1 MKKILF
7 LLAIGWSIW
16 GTQGISL
23 PEYHKDMIKSYGIA
37 DYIEL
42 ERVKQNLPHL
52 KIAILER
59 GFAGAEEGGNLPEG
73 TIIVN
78 QYDEEM
84 IEKYDL
90 NPGYDAPPVEEAHG
104 RRVAQLVWAMTGM
117 KQDIAPQFY
126 LLNAN
131 GYTNFRR
138 AVRYAI
144 QEKIDIIVYAQNW
157 EYGGNFDGKGFV
169 NETVNE
175 ALEAGI
181 TWINAAGNYGGAVYN
196 GKIDSNKEGNVIF
209 DKAKHTQN
217 KDKLFFTMKSDDK
230 DVRVICVW
238 NDFSDDR
245 NYQAVKDLD
254 LYVYEWTGNELG
266 ELVGQSRYAQVEIS
280 ATQNAELADR
290 QLSQLAR
297 EEVSLT
303 GLRKDRQYAIMI
315 RNVSENFAV
324 KDRLRVIVHAN
335 NGVLTFDDHTDGGEI
350 MIPADNKGVISVGDL
365 SENSSVG
372 PTADFRR
379 KPEVI
384 LSPWMAE
391 GQTNVYSEMPYAVF
405 SDDAVVAG
413 TSADAA
419 IFAGLVAVLK
429 ANKPS
434 ITRTEILQFAGK
446 RQAEW
451 ISKRVEVVEPEY
463 TVTESTSSG
472 GETQPVIVEREIVTV
487 YANPILP
494 PPPVVA
500 TVGVVVPPLFVTPPP
515 PPIIV
520 PKHRPVVPPPYVR
533 HPVPPRKPPA
543 VGHKSSPPVVNRGK
557 APMPEMKPR
566 SAIRRPEEG
575 RVTPRPRPVNSVNTP
590 DRHISNNTS
599 PNNRRMHEMDNF
611 PRSEARP
618 DRKVTGTSIQNNH
631 SSSPLQQRSRQS
643 IVHAPNNRAA
653 NNTIGENRTVMK
665 HSTGQNTMRTR
676 PMPQERNSVQSRPM
690 TQQPTVPNQSFKQN
704 PIGNQSQRSAQ
715 PPAYQNRSL
724 NSQRMIRQSH
734 SPTVNQPQFQNRN
747 GNRRTIQNQPSVQQR
762 PTGQNRSFGGDNS
775 SRSRGRR

>member
-1 MKKILF
+1 M
-7 LLAIGWSIW
+7 GWSIW
-16 GTQGISL
+16 VTQGISL

-84 IEKYDL
+84 IAQYDL

-169 NETVNE
+169 NATVNE

-209 DKAKHTQN
+209 NKAKHTQN

-230 DVRVICVW
+230 DVRVLCVW

-245 NYQAVKDLD
+245 DYQAVKDLD

-266 ELVGQSRYAQVEIS
+266 ELVGQSRYAQVEIP

-290 QLSQLAR
+290 QPSQLAR

-303 GLRKDRQYAIMI
+303 GLRKDHQYAIMV
-315 RNVSENFAV
+315 RNVSENFGV
-324 KDRLRVIVHAN
+324 KDCLRIIVHAN

-405 SDDAVVAG
+405 SDDTVVAG

-419 IFAGLVAVLK
+419 IFAGMVAVLK

-451 ISKRVEVVEPEY
+451 ISKRVEIVEPEY
-463 TVTESTSSG
+463 TVTESTPSE

-487 YANPILP
+487 YANPIVP

-500 TVGVVVPPLFVTPPP
+500 TVGIVPAFFVTPPP
-515 PPIIV
+515 PPIMV
-520 PKHRPVVPPPYVR
+520 PQPRPVVPPPYVR
-533 HPVPPRKPPA
+533 HPVPDRKPPA
-543 VGHKSSPPVVNRGK
+543 VGPKTPPPGINKGK

-566 SAIRRPEEG
+566 SPVRRPEER
-575 RVTPRPRPVNSVNTP
+575 RVTPRPNPVNPVNNP
-590 DRHISNNTS
+590 ERHISEGNPRNS
-599 PNNRRMHEMDNF
+599 RGMHEMDNS
-611 PRSEARP
+611 PRVEVRP
-618 DRKVTGTSIQNNH
+618 DRKITGTGMQNNR
-631 SSSPLQQRSRQS
+631 STSPSQQRQHQS
-643 IVHAPNNRAA
+643 IVQAPNNNRSA
-653 NNTIGENRTVMK
+653 NTMGENRTVMK

-676 PMPQERNSVQSRPM
+676 PMPQERNSVQSRPA
-690 TQQPTVPNQSFKQN
+690 TQQPSVPNQSFKQN
-704 PIGNQSQRSAQ
+704 PNVNQSQRAAQ
-715 PPAYQNRSL
+715 PPSYQNRSI
-724 NSQRMIRQSH
+724 NSQQRMIKQSR
-734 SPTVNQPQFQNRN
+734 SPVVNQPQFQNRD
-747 GNRRTIQNQPSVQQR
+747 GNRRTIQNQPTVQQR
-762 PTGQNRSFGGDNS
+762 STGQNRSFGGDSS
-775 SRSRGRR
+775 SRSRGHR

>member
-1 MKKILF
+1 MKKVLF
-7 LLAIGWSIW
+7 LLTMGWSIW
-16 GTQGISL
+16 VTQGISL

-84 IEKYDL
+84 IAQYDL

-169 NETVNE
+169 NATVNE

-181 TWINAAGNYGGAVYN
+181 TWINAAGNYGSAVYN
-196 GKIDSNKEGNVIF
+196 GKIDSDKEGNVIF
-209 DKAKHTQN
+209 NKAKHTQN
-217 KDKLFFTMKSDDK
+217 TDKLFFTMKSDDK
-230 DVRVICVW
+230 DVRVLCVW

-245 NYQAVKDLD
+245 DYQAVKDLD

-266 ELVGQSRYAQVEIS
+266 ELVGQSRYAQVEIPS
-280 ATQNAELADR
+280 TQNAELADR
-290 QLSQLAR
+290 QPSQLAR

-303 GLRKDRQYAIMI
+303 GLRKDHRYAIMV
-315 RNVSENFAV
+315 RNVSENFGV
-324 KDRLRVIVHAN
+324 KDCLRIIVHAN
-335 NGVLTFDDHTDGGEI
+335 NGVLTFDDHTDGSEI

-405 SDDAVVAG
+405 SDDTVVAG

-419 IFAGLVAVLK
+419 IFAGMVAVLK

-451 ISKRVEVVEPEY
+451 ISKRVEIVEPEY

-472 GETQPVIVEREIVTV
+472 GGAQPVIVEREIVTV
-487 YANPILP
+487 YANPIVA

-500 TVGVVVPPLFVTPPP
+500 TVGIVPAFFVTPPP
-515 PPIIV
+515 SPIIV
-520 PKHRPVVPPPYVR
+520 PQPRPVVPPPYVH
-533 HPVPPRKPPA
+533 HPVPARRPPAMGPKPP
-543 VGHKSSPPVVNRGK
+543 PPGVNKGK
-557 APMPEMKPR
+557 TPMPEMKPR
-566 SAIRRPEEG
+566 SPIRRPEER
-575 RVTPRPRPVNSVNTP
+575 RVTPRPNPVNPVNNP
-590 DRHISNNTS
+590 ERHISEGKPRNS
-599 PNNRRMHEMDNF
+599 RGMHEMDNS
-611 PRSEARP
+611 PRAEVRP
-618 DRKVTGTSIQNNH
+618 DRKVTNTGMQNNH
-631 SSSPLQQRSRQS
+631 SSLPSQQRQRQS
-643 IVHAPNNRAA
+643 IVQTPNNNRPV
-653 NNTIGENRTVMK
+653 NTMGENRTVMK

-676 PMPQERNSVQSRPM
+676 PMPQERNSVQSRPV
-690 TQQPTVPNQSFKQN
+690 TQQPSVPNQSFKQN
-704 PIGNQSQRSAQ
+704 PNVNQSQRSAH
-715 PPAYQNRSL
+715 PPSYQNRSI
-724 NSQRMIRQSH
+724 NSQRMIKQSR
-734 SPTVNQPQFQNRN
+734 SPVVNQSQFQNRD
-747 GNRRTIQNQPSVQQR
+747 GNRRTMQNQPVVQQR
-762 PTGQNRSFGGDNS
+762 PTGQNRSLGGNNS
-775 SRSRGRR
+775 PRNHGRR

>member
-1 MKKILF
+1 M
-7 LLAIGWSIW
+7 GWSIW
-16 GTQGISL
+16 VTQGISL

-84 IEKYDL
+84 IAQYDL

-169 NETVNE
+169 NATVNE

-196 GKIDSNKEGNVIF
+196 GKIDSDKEGNVIF
-209 DKAKHTQN
+209 NKAKHTQN

-230 DVRVICVW
+230 DVRVLCVW

-245 NYQAVKDLD
+245 DYQAVKDLD

-266 ELVGQSRYAQVEIS
+266 ELVGQSRYAQVEIP

-290 QLSQLAR
+290 QPSQLAR

-303 GLRKDRQYAIMI
+303 GLRKDHQYAIMV
-315 RNVSENFAV
+315 RNVSENFGV
-324 KDRLRVIVHAN
+324 KDCLRIIVHAN

-405 SDDAVVAG
+405 SDDTVVAG

-419 IFAGLVAVLK
+419 IFAGIVAVLK

-451 ISKRVEVVEPEY
+451 ISKRVEIVEPEY
-463 TVTESTSSG
+463 TVTESTPSE

-487 YANPILP
+487 YANPIVP

-500 TVGVVVPPLFVTPPP
+500 TVGIVPAFFVTPPP
-515 PPIIV
+515 PPIMV
-520 PKHRPVVPPPYVR
+520 PQPRPVVPPPYVR
-533 HPVPPRKPPA
+533 HPVSDRKPPA
-543 VGHKSSPPVVNRGK
+543 VGPKTPPPGINKGK

-566 SAIRRPEEG
+566 SPVRRPEER
-575 RVTPRPRPVNSVNTP
+575 RVTPRPNPVNPVNNP
-590 DRHISNNTS
+590 ERHISEGKPRNS
-599 PNNRRMHEMDNF
+599 RGMHEMDNS
-611 PRSEARP
+611 PRVEVRP
-618 DRKVTGTSIQNNH
+618 DRKITGTGMQNNR
-631 SSSPLQQRSRQS
+631 STSPSQQRQHQS
-643 IVHAPNNRAA
+643 IVQVPNNNRSA
-653 NNTIGENRTVMK
+653 NTMGENRTVMK

-676 PMPQERNSVQSRPM
+676 PMPQERNSVQSRPA
-690 TQQPTVPNQSFKQN
+690 TQQPSVPNQSFKQN
-704 PIGNQSQRSAQ
+704 PNVNQSQRAAQ
-715 PPAYQNRSL
+715 PPSYQNRSI
-724 NSQRMIRQSH
+724 NSQQRMIKQSR
-734 SPTVNQPQFQNRN
+734 SPVVNQPQFQNRD
-747 GNRRTIQNQPSVQQR
+747 GNRRTIQNQPTVQQR
-762 PTGQNRSFGGDNS
+762 STGQNRSFGGDSS
-775 SRSRGRR
+775 SRSRGHR

>member
-1 MKKILF
+1 M
-7 LLAIGWSIW
+7 GWSIW
-16 GTQGISL
+16 VTQGISL

-84 IEKYDL
+84 IAQYDL

-169 NETVNE
+169 NATVNE

-196 GKIDSNKEGNVIF
+196 GKIDSDKEGNVIF
-209 DKAKHTQN
+209 NKAKHTQN

-230 DVRVICVW
+230 DVRVLCVW

-245 NYQAVKDLD
+245 DYQAVKDLD

-266 ELVGQSRYAQVEIS
+266 ELVGQSRYAQVEIP

-290 QLSQLAR
+290 QPSQLAR

-303 GLRKDRQYAIMI
+303 GLRKDHQYAIMV
-315 RNVSENFAV
+315 RNVSENFGV
-324 KDRLRVIVHAN
+324 KDCLRIIVHAN

-405 SDDAVVAG
+405 SDDTVVAG

-419 IFAGLVAVLK
+419 IFAGMVAVLK

-451 ISKRVEVVEPEY
+451 ISKRVEIVEPEY
-463 TVTESTSSG
+463 TVTESTPSE

-487 YANPILP
+487 YANPIVP

-500 TVGVVVPPLFVTPPP
+500 TVGIVPAFFVTPPP
-515 PPIIV
+515 PPIMV
-520 PKHRPVVPPPYVR
+520 PQPRPVVPPPYVR
-533 HPVPPRKPPA
+533 HPVPDRKPPA
-543 VGHKSSPPVVNRGK
+543 VGPKTPPPGINKGK

-566 SAIRRPEEG
+566 SPVRRPEER
-575 RVTPRPRPVNSVNTP
+575 RVTPRPNPVNPVNNP
-590 DRHISNNTS
+590 ERHISEGKPRNS
-599 PNNRRMHEMDNF
+599 RGMHEMDNS
-611 PRSEARP
+611 PRVEVRP
-618 DRKVTGTSIQNNH
+618 DRKITGMQNNR
-631 SSSPLQQRSRQS
+631 STSPSQQRQHQS
-643 IVHAPNNRAA
+643 IVQAPNNNRSA
-653 NNTIGENRTVMK
+653 NTMGENRTVMK

-676 PMPQERNSVQSRPM
+676 PMPQERNSVQSRPA
-690 TQQPTVPNQSFKQN
+690 TQQPSVPNQSFKQN
-704 PIGNQSQRSAQ
+704 PNVNQSQRAAQ
-715 PPAYQNRSL
+715 PPSYQNRSI
-724 NSQRMIRQSH
+724 NSQQRMIKQSR
-734 SPTVNQPQFQNRN
+734 SPVVNQSQFQNRD
-747 GNRRTIQNQPSVQQR
+747 GNRRTIQNQPTVQQR
-762 PTGQNRSFGGDNS
+762 STGQNRSFGGDSS
-775 SRSRGRR
+775 SRSRGHR